1 LAAVDAALN
10 TTLFEWRSTDPR
22 ARHQRKKL
30 SRGYHAGDG
39 LRGKKSLN
47 FPDNTLI
54 IAIYGGQAV
63 EETVKL
69 QLTPQQ
75 IADIKK
81 QIGFELREIY
91 LTKRS
96 LNKLRVFRLR
106 LNDEQQEILEQHLGQ
121 KVRELTVTRSVATRI
136 L

>member
-1 LAAVDAALN
+1 M
-10 TTLFEWRSTDPR
+10 
-22 ARHQRKKL
+22 
-30 SRGYHAGDG
+30 
-39 LRGKKSLN
+39 
-47 FPDNTLI
+47 
-54 IAIYGGQAV
+54 

-69 QLTPQQ
+69 ALTHQQ
-75 IADIKK
+75 ISEIKK

-106 LNDEQQEILEQHLGQ
+106 LNEEQQQVMEEQLGQ
-121 KVRELTVTRSVATRI
+121 KVKELTVTRSVATRI

>member
-1 LAAVDAALN
+1 MDEVV
-10 TTLFEWRSTDPR
+10 
-22 ARHQRKKL
+22 Q
-30 SRGYHAGDG
+30 
-39 LRGKKSLN
+39 
-47 FPDNTLI
+47 LI
-54 IAIYGGQAV
+54 
-63 EETVKL
+63 
-69 QLTPQQ
+69 LTAQQ
-75 IADIKK
+75 TADIKK

-106 LNDEQQEILEQHLGQ
+106 LNEEQQQLMEEKLGH

>member
-1 LAAVDAALN
+1 M
-10 TTLFEWRSTDPR
+10 
-22 ARHQRKKL
+22 
-30 SRGYHAGDG
+30 
-39 LRGKKSLN
+39 
-47 FPDNTLI
+47 
-54 IAIYGGQAV
+54 
-63 EETVKL
+63 EESVKL
-69 QLTPQQ
+69 ELTHQQ
-75 IADIKK
+75 MADIKK

-106 LNDEQQEILEQHLGQ
+106 LSEEQQLTLEEKLGQ

>member
-1 LAAVDAALN
+1 
-10 TTLFEWRSTDPR
+10 
-22 ARHQRKKL
+22 
-30 SRGYHAGDG
+30 
-39 LRGKKSLN
+39 
-47 FPDNTLI
+47 
-54 IAIYGGQAV
+54 V

-69 QLTPQQ
+69 QLTSQQ

-81 QIGFELREIY
+81 QIGFELHEIY
-91 LTKRS
+91 LSKKS

-106 LNDEQQEILEQHLGQ
+106 LDDDQQQALEEQLGQ